1 MSSYGSAAATSDA
14 SPAASSASASPRAD
28 DGSGRDAAASSDGA
42 GVPGW
47 VWPVGVLLVVVA
59 LVLSPPGGGGDDGR
73 RPGCPASGR
82 DGRAT
87 GSDDG
92 TDEQD
97 SGTRGS
103 RRVAAHDTTKEV

>member
-1 MSSYGSAAATSDA
+1 MLCEVQSTPTEPSAAKRRMRVRVS
-14 SPAASSASASPRAD
+14 RAD
-28 DGSGRDAAASSDGA
+28 EGSSRDAAASSDGA

-59 LVLSPPGGGGDDGR
+59 LALVAAGRLRGR
-73 RPGCPASGR
+73 RAPAAVPG
-82 DGRAT
+82 DAT
-87 GSDDG
+87 SSG
-92 TDEQD
+92 TDEQG